1 MALSAV
7 VTALLLALVP
17 ATSALAIDEGAARGD
32 QAAIAR
38 LYSDYFHRA
47 PDGPGLRYWVDLHGK
62 QNVTLGH
69 ISDLFATSAEFLS
82 DYGNL
87 DVPNFVR
94 RVYLNVQGREPDPP
108 GYTYWANLLAYGGL
122 TRGGLMLQF
131 SESPEYVFNSRIIGA
146 DRTTLAS
153 TGELRPGTYV
163 AVMTDG
169 CYWERLSGLG
179 GTFGEII
186 ANDFTNDAVAYV
198 TIAPTDVA
206 FRSSRCGPWA
216 PLS

>member
-1 MALSAV
+1 V
-7 VTALLLALVP
+7 ALVLTTAGLASP
-17 ATSALAIDEGAARGD
+17 AYAIDEGAARGD

-38 LYSDYFHRA
+38 LYSAYFHRA
-47 PDGPGLRYWVDLHGK
+47 PDGPGLRYWVDLHEN
-62 QNVTLGH
+62 QNITLGH
-69 ISDLFATSAEFLS
+69 ISSLFATSTEFLS

-87 DVPNFVR
+87 DIPNFVR

-122 TRGGLMLQF
+122 SRGQLMLQF
-131 SESPEYVFNSRIIGA
+131 SESPEYVANSRIIGA

-153 TGELRPGTYV
+153 TGELRPGNYV
-163 AVMTDG
+163 AVMTDF

-179 GTFGEII
+179 GTLDDII
-186 ANDFTNDAVAYV
+186 ANDISSDATMYV

-216 PLS
+216 PIG